1 MLWYCAQSSHQLCY
15 GTVLSPPMQYA
26 TLLCL
31 VFLCTVLWYCA
42 QSSYLLCCMTVLGP
56 PMQCVVVLCS
66 VVLCT
71 SLWDCAQTS
80 CALCY
85 GSILS
90 LPEYCIVICAL
101 SSRTLSPTLRASSA
115 FLGQNTSRSP
125 ARGTRRARATASQP
139 DMQTG
144 QLPMVLG
151 QADIC
156 NPPEITEGGECTS
169 DPDSYCSRL
178 SPSSVGR
185 QAGDRVCIWKC

>member
-101 SSRTLSPTLRASSA
+101 SSRTPFGPPVPSWVRTPAALQPE
-115 FLGQNTSRSP
+115 
-125 ARGTRRARATASQP
+125 ARGGQEPQQASQTCRQGSCP
-139 DMQTG
+139 WSWVRLTSAI
-144 QLPMVLG
+144 LP
-151 QADIC
+151 
-156 NPPEITEGGECTS
+156 
-169 DPDSYCSRL
+169 R
-178 SPSSVGR
+178 
-185 QAGDRVCIWKC
+185 